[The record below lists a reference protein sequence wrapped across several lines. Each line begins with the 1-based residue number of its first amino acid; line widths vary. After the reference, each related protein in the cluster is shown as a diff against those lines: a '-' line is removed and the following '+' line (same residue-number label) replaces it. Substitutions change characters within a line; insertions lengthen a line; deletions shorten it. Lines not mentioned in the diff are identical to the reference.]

1 MCSFRFHCDQQF
13 WLLGDNSTPL
23 GPNLAMKLARN
34 KFEKELNAVDGLVL
48 PVSNPSSLVTIAP
61 QLSVRLSI
69 NAAPPSPPPLLWV
82 SIANVSLCALRCIT
96 IAVLCITQLIKLS
109 ALVLR

>member
-1 MCSFRFHCDQQF
+1 
-13 WLLGDNSTPL
+13 
-23 GPNLAMKLARN
+23 MKFARN
-34 KFEKELNAVDGLVL
+34 KLEEELNAVDGLVL
-48 PVSNPSSLVTIAP
+48 PASSLVTIAP

-69 NAAPPSPPPLLWV
+69 NAAPPSLPPLLWV
-82 SIANVSLCALRCIT
+82 SIANVSLCALQCIT